1 MEMLQHRYRRNK
13 QTRHNTEHLNGLTEN
28 ANSHDFR
35 VGVNT
40 TLLFGRTLAFFCSVF
55 HRSYPRELD
64 AAPPLLRKQ

>member
-40 TLLFGRTLAFFCSVF
+40 TLLFGKTLAFALCFIHAMS
-55 HRSYPRELD
+55 
-64 AAPPLLRKQ
+64 